1 MTPTQLLSASF
12 LLTMSVFVGSP
23 AVAQTEGWLR
33 GPGSATGKG
42 SKIEATN
49 CVTAEDGSITC
60 DTKVVNPASDTP
72 ARPYYN
78 PFND

>member
-1 MTPTQLLSASF
+1 MTLTQLLSACF
-12 LLTMSVFVGSP
+12 LLTMSVFGASP
-23 AVAQTEGWLR
+23 ALAQTESWLK

-60 DTKVVNPASDTP
+60 DTKVVNPARDTP

>member
-1 MTPTQLLSASF
+1 MSLCGASSAF
-12 LLTMSVFVGSP
+12 
-23 AVAQTEGWLR
+23 AQTEGWLR
-33 GPGSATGKG
+33 GPGSATGKD
-42 SKIEATN
+42 SKIEAAN

-60 DTKVVNPASDTP
+60 DTKVVNPAGNTK